1 MKKTIL
7 LLTILCLLV
16 SVPILAQQQESETKV
31 KKKMHGTFFFN
42 WGYHRDAY
50 TQSTIQFKD
59 NTTPNT
65 PRYDFTFHHA
75 KAHDKLDMDDFFN
88 TAPTVPQYVLTG
100 GYFFNDK
107 NDLGVEVCWNH
118 LKYIVTDNQ
127 MIHMTGTIDG
137 QSYDLDTLV
146 TPDFVHFEHTNGNN
160 YLIVSLLKRVQ
171 MLTSKNQQHKL
182 SANFRFG
189 PGLLI
194 PKTYSDITINNTLYH
209 NDGPF
214 RVSGWVIGIGAA
226 VRYDFFKYFFFEPSI
241 KGSFVDYTNV
251 KLYGDGRANHTFFS
265 VQYILSLGINVPI
278 GQGKLFGN

>member
-1 MKKTIL
+1 MRKSIS
-7 LLTILCLLV
+7 LLTVLCLLV
-16 SVPILAQQQESETKV
+16 SVSALAQQESTTKQ

-75 KAHDKLDMDDFFN
+75 KAHDQLDMNDFFN
-88 TAPTVPQYVLTG
+88 TPPTVPQYILTG

-127 MIHMTGTIDG
+127 MIHMTGTIEG

-171 MLTSKNQQHKL
+171 MLSSKNQQHKL

-194 PKTYSDITINNTLYH
+194 PKTYSDITLNNTLYH

-214 RVSGWVIGIGAA
+214 RVSGWVVGIGAA
-226 VRYDFFKYFFFEPSI
+226 VRYDFFRYFFFEPSI

-251 KLYGDGRANHTFFS
+251 KLYGDGRANHKFFS
-265 VQYILSLGINVPI
+265 VQYILSLGFNVPI